1 LSFGPKLEPLPATVP
16 PGGEAIATL
25 SFTPKTE
32 NFSQEAEIFLE
43 EPDGTRTVTV
53 VARSP

>member
-16 PGGEAIATL
+16 PGEEVIATL
-25 SFTPKTE
+25 SFKPTTE

-43 EPDGTRTVTV
+43 EPDGTRIVTV